1 MARLTRKNIK
11 VFAGNAANNG
21 VFGSLQA
28 GNPVTTTNVEQ
39 IQSLSAW
46 NTGWNSATMTSEKLP
61 PLEEFQGIQYVTTY
75 QQAYIMQ
82 EGVPEWAPTV
92 TYYKGCLA
100 KEVTSTGFR
109 IYNSLTDDNTG
120 NLLSDTSKWKKV
132 MDSDDLYAFDNAVV
146 HLSGTETITGTK
158 TFRVGYN
165 GVIIKNT
172 TANSYSD
179 LSYMDNSGNLVGRIR
194 SGVNQS
200 NQKYAALFTDVDYVT
215 TKQPTEDTTN
225 SLQVDTVGARNTKLG
240 NYVTLGTAQTITGAK
255 TFANTLNLSA
265 TANGYRHIYSN
276 NSSIT
281 KGTAPST
288 ITGMDYVL
296 RDSANSNIAAFSSW
310 YNTNGNINIALSAY
324 TPTQGS
330 TTHADLRVGNFA
342 SGRAEVLFTT
352 PTGVSNSCLDGE
364 TNSTTSDMVALKGWV
379 NNPATATNVVHRS
392 GNETIGGVKRFSE
405 NILTDINAT
414 RNVAPSTTQYGGIGI
429 RDNANNLF
437 ASMVAAMDTNKNAAA
452 FLRVYNPSN
461 TSTSDAVY
469 MSLHYNADGS
479 TFVTAPASDVNTSI
493 VTTINKSKAANGYF
507 QLGNGLIIQWGKSTT
522 TNSEAKI
529 TLPKAF
535 TTTNYAVVGNSTQAL
550 GNSSNRYLT
559 GWAQVIARTTTNF
572 TMYMSNYEN
581 SNWWNDVEKPFTW
594 IAIGY

>member
-1 MARLTRKNIK
+1 MNWTSDQQNGIAIECGRHDAEDNN
-11 VFAGNAANNG
+11 FAEGFNETFCRDGRAA
-21 VFGSLQA
+21 A
-28 GNPVTTTNVEQ
+28 
-39 IQSLSAW
+39 
-46 NTGWNSATMTSEKLP
+46 
-61 PLEEFQGIQYVTTY
+61 
-75 QQAYIMQ
+75 
-82 EGVPEWAPTV
+82 
-92 TYYKGCLA
+92 
-100 KEVTSTGFR
+100 
-109 IYNSLTDDNTG
+109 TG
-120 NLLSDTSKWKKV
+120 NFNLGNHKIQNLADGIAAT
-132 MDSDDLYAFDNAVV
+132 DAVTKGQLDASSAAGV
-146 HLSGTETITGTK
+146 SLNTDQTITGNKVFQGNLSKQNSSATK
-158 TFRVGYN
+158 GETENNRYWAISMDDKDGTSNVNHLGMWQTAIVGGNTETALY
-165 GVIIKNT
+165 VYKNEAGTNTYTSLKVVYPASGSPYATAPETTGT
-172 TANSYSD
+172 TAIVSSSD
-179 LSYMDNSGNLVGRIR
+179 AKYKQVVTLGWGN
-194 SGVNQS
+194 
-200 NQKYAALFTDVDYVT
+200 TH
-215 TKQPTEDTTN
+215 
-225 SLQVDTVGARNTKLG
+225 
-240 NYVTLGTAQTITGAK
+240 YVTLDTAQTITGAK
-255 TFANTLNLSA
+255 TIANNLNLSA
-265 TANGYRHIYSN
+265 TANGNRHIYSDN
-276 NSSIT
+276 TSIT

-288 ITGMDYVL
+288 NTGFDYVL
-296 RDSANSNIAAFSSW
+296 RDSSNSNIAAFSGW
-310 YNTNGNINIALSAY
+310 YNSNGNIYTSLSAY

-330 TTHADLRVGNFA
+330 TTHADLKVGNYA
-342 SGRAEVLFTT
+342 SGRADVVFET
-352 PTGVSNSCLDGE
+352 PTGVANSCLDGE
-364 TNSTTSDMVALKGWV
+364 TNSTTSNMLALKGWV

-437 ASMVAAMDTNKNAAA
+437 ASMVAAMDKNKNAAA

-550 GNSSNRYLT
+550 GNASNRYLT

>member
-1 MARLTRKNIK
+1 MP
-11 VFAGNAANNG
+11 FDSNG
-21 VFGSLQA
+21 VFSRVM
-28 GNPVTTTNVEQ
+28 N
-39 IQSLSAW
+39 W
-46 NTGWNSATMTSEKLP
+46 TSD
-61 PLEEFQGIQYVTTY
+61 QQNGI
-75 QQAYIMQ
+75 AIECGRHDAEDNNFA
-82 EGVPEWAPTV
+82 EGFNETFCRDGRA
-92 TYYKGCLA
+92 A
-100 KEVTSTGFR
+100 A
-109 IYNSLTDDNTG
+109 TG
-120 NLLSDTSKWKKV
+120 NFNLGNHKIQNLADGIAAT
-132 MDSDDLYAFDNAVV
+132 DAVTKGQLDASSAAGV
-146 HLSGTETITGTK
+146 SLNTAQTITGEK
-158 TFRVGYN
+158 TFTKEITEKVNMTKGTAPAASMYPKPYKINDSADSMVGNIQFTYGQNMSAGLGMLVYN
-165 GVIIKNT
+165 CNDITDGTPAALQVYN
-172 TANSYSD
+172 
-179 LSYMDNSGNLVGRIR
+179 
-194 SGVNQS
+194 VNGT
-200 NQKYAALFTDVDYVT
+200 KYATCPT
-215 TKQPTEDTTN
+215 PTEDTTG
-225 SLQVDTVGARNTKLG
+225 STQIDTVGARNTKLG

-255 TFANTLNLSA
+255 TIANNLNLSA

-379 NNPATATNVVHRS
+379 NNPATATNVVHRT

-452 FLRVYNPSN
+452 FLRVFNPSN

-507 QLGNGLIIQWGKSTT
+507 QLGNGLIINWGTDNGSGSRTIRFSKS
-522 TNSEAKI
+522 
-529 TLPKAF
+529 F
-535 TTTNYAVVGNSTQAL
+535 TSTNYKIVGISHGNSYCVVDTSSKTTSTVSVGNSV
-550 GNSSNRYLT
+550 G
-559 GWAQVIARTTTNF
+559 F
-572 TMYMSNYEN
+572 
-581 SNWWNDVEKPFTW
+581 DW

>member
-1 MARLTRKNIK
+1 MP
-11 VFAGNAANNG
+11 FDSNG
-21 VFGSLQA
+21 VFSRVM
-28 GNPVTTTNVEQ
+28 N
-39 IQSLSAW
+39 W
-46 NTGWNSATMTSEKLP
+46 TSD
-61 PLEEFQGIQYVTTY
+61 QQNGI
-75 QQAYIMQ
+75 AIECGRHDAEDNNFA
-82 EGVPEWAPTV
+82 EGFNETFCRDGRA
-92 TYYKGCLA
+92 A
-100 KEVTSTGFR
+100 A
-109 IYNSLTDDNTG
+109 TG
-120 NLLSDTSKWKKV
+120 NFNLGNHKIQNLADGIAAT
-132 MDSDDLYAFDNAVV
+132 DAVTKGQLDASSAAGV
-146 HLSGTETITGTK
+146 SLNTAQTITGQK
-158 TFRVGYN
+158 TFDKPIVAKYGQGVRIN
-165 GVIIKNT
+165 GVDTYYTLRT
-172 TANSYSD
+172 TGSPQNGLSLLNENNSSFIYW
-179 LSYMDNSGNLVGRIR
+179 
-194 SGVNQS
+194 
-200 NQKYAALFTDVDYVT
+200 AA
-215 TKQPTEDTTN
+215 DTTN
-225 SLQVDTVGARNTKLG
+225 GFCAMSPTGTTAIVSSSDAKYKQVVTLGWGNTH
-240 NYVTLGTAQTITGAK
+240 YVTLDTAQTITGAK
-255 TFANTLNLSA
+255 TIANNLNLSA
-265 TANGYRHIYSN
+265 TANGNRHIYSDN
-276 NSSIT
+276 TSIT

-288 ITGMDYVL
+288 NTGFDYVL
-296 RDSANSNIAAFSSW
+296 RDSSNSNIAAFSGW
-310 YNTNGNINIALSAY
+310 YNSNGNIYTSLSAY

-330 TTHADLRVGNFA
+330 TTHADLKVGNYA
-342 SGRAEVLFTT
+342 SGRADVVFET
-352 PTGVSNSCLDGE
+352 PTGVANSCLDGE
-364 TNSTTSDMVALKGWV
+364 TNSTTSNMLALKGWV

-437 ASMVAAMDTNKNAAA
+437 ASMVAAMDKNKNAAA
-452 FLRVYNPSN
+452 FLRVFNPSN